1 MILYPNIPN
10 PGNARHST
18 VRVALL
24 PYYTVYTD
32 IATVP
37 GTRQGTR
44 NNSNSAISAIDDC
57 TRVIALPG
65 SSQPGRTGAKRLFS
79 LSEHAG
85 AKRLHACLVRHSS
98 LPDVHPRPP
107 PFMYVGGAPLPTKL
121 TPSVH
126 CGDGRP
132 RQYCIVGREEVNAQV
147 ADTSNAFHV
156 SRFFNFFVLPYG
168 NV

>member
-1 MILYPNIPN
+1 ML
-10 PGNARHST
+10 PGNADVPT
-18 VRVALL
+18 CTLAL
-24 PYYTVYTD
+24 PNPARAV
-32 IATVP
+32 
-37 GTRQGTR
+37 
-44 NNSNSAISAIDDC
+44 
-57 TRVIALPG
+57 PG

-147 ADTSNAFHV
+147 ADTSNAFFLFYHMV
-156 SRFFNFFVLPYG
+156 MFKTIECRSTMRTTQYHPVEYLDAQLPRHRNSLRARG
-168 NV
+168 GDS